1 MMKKVKSFLSSFIVL
16 TMLLQTNVFAYTSTF
31 DKLDDGTPKSEEEE
45 IIKEFVLINGDDKEG
60 ADMLTL
66 PVSEEIKA
74 QGRTSTVLWENHK
87 QRKNVEFS
95 RFPANPLDYS
105 YMYFHFYVPE
115 NYNNELL
122 IYLQSRSGGYGI
134 YRFAIESSGWVE
146 MNIPISAFN
155 LNNESVD
162 LSSVNRVYILAEGGW
177 SMVADPRA
185 KIYIQ
190 DLKFVD
196 DGTRYTREEVISQS
210 WDKLYAARSFSDE
223 INALAK
229 EIAENSVIVHRYM
242 PTVLSRGEKGLL
254 AANNMIARAECIGM
268 VDMVPV
274 SFFESYLGAQTASS
288 GSSASVTL
296 DGKTLSVSE
305 GINTYVGGTFSQ
317 TPCRIYDEM
326 YVPLTDV
333 LNYFS
338 VNYKLLGKAY
348 IISDAQTLEKVVQEH
363 ELSECIA
370 TKFTD
375 NDFEIT
381 EEDYNKVKENVRRMY
396 LGENNDMSNPRIKEW
411 VSDVEKEGEK
421 WLTSMTWD
429 MESSDLWAGIGGGN
443 QGGRSVAYAQR
454 IAAMAYAWGTEGS
467 KYYKDPDMLE
477 ATIFATEY
485 WARNIYTATNPDFIS
500 QQGGWHNWQY
510 QTPNY
515 ILPALFI
522 ISDEVSPET
531 MSRWLSGVDYDN
543 PSSVGGRASDRE
555 VIALDKHVNWAG
567 NKCWQLRI
575 ALWSAILQKQP
586 ERIRQEV
593 NIELRK
599 TFQYIEHLR
608 NGVFHKSANTSFN
621 AMDNRNCGVYADGSY
636 IDHQYYPCIAT
647 YGANYFGVMS
657 TVFRSIKGTSIFPTD
672 PIVHN
677 QVDFV
682 RNCVEPLVWK
692 NVIYWRARNR
702 DVRSEQEIRKGHISK
717 FVGYYIDMLDYV
729 TGDDAAYLKSA
740 IKTQGQYIE
749 NTDLIDTTGPNMI
762 LYDSIMND
770 ASVKVLEN
778 KDYNKVFFNMGV
790 VAHNRD
796 DWRFYLAM
804 NSTEVGL
811 AEIYNYSKENFYGFH
826 QSDGSTTLLTND
838 PEEYDGNYW
847 RHVDPT
853 KIAGVTSIE
862 KPFDF
867 ITGSICYGGT
877 YFVGGTTLDN
887 RYGVAAMDFYGHNRD
902 AVTRDDNKT
911 DAYYSDLAA
920 HKSWFMFDDE
930 VVCLGS
936 GISNTEDYEAIT
948 TIENKRLEG
957 EMPYKDD
964 SYVEQYVPVKVTA
977 IGHDGNVPG
986 NTIDY
991 NLATRWSYEGADGW
1005 ILYDLGEVK
1014 ELGYTGIAFY
1024 SGNTRKTRFKLL
1036 TSVDGSNWTT
1046 HYNGESDGLTDEMLA
1061 FNTPGQARYIKIECA
1076 GNNFSAWNSI
1086 SEVQF
1091 YPAQADGS
1099 TPMNGRPPFIYGL
1112 TDVWADGELLPKTDF
1127 EANKIEN
1134 VDYVSIDKVG
1144 GYYFPGGADITFDKY
1159 SENGLGFI
1167 DFYVSHGIT
1176 PTDGKY
1182 AYAIL
1187 PTMTKEETAAYAQN
1201 PRFTILKNEASLQSV
1216 RHNDLGIT
1224 GTVFWEAGE
1233 TDTLTT
1239 DIPCT
1244 VNMYEDENVV
1254 KIAIADP
1261 SKRNDRANLK
1271 LKMKNLSL
1279 VSATNCV
1286 TVTRAND
1293 GYVDIALDFTKSYDP
1308 AFKGESFRGG
1318 TYTIEF
1324 TKNAAS
1330 DDTSMP
1336 QTPQESISSGGSSGG
1351 SGAGGKDTSDKTES
1365 TATLFN
1371 DIRDFVWAEDAIA
1384 SLTQKGVIAK
1394 SSDGKFRP
1402 ADAVTREEFVKML
1415 VVALDVPKSAQ
1426 DYTFKDGVRGAWYE
1440 SYLAAAKESGI
1451 VQGREDG
1458 SFGVGETISRQDMAV
1473 MLRRAISAMGYSLDE
1488 AGAAEKFTD
1497 EKDIAPYALD
1507 AVSLMQKSGLI
1518 QGMGDGSFAPKSSL
1532 NRAQAAVII
1541 KRIMDITVKEA
1552 GAGDSK

>member
-1 MMKKVKSFLSSFIVL
+1 MKKVKVIMSSFIVL
-16 TMLLQTNVFAYTSTF
+16 TMLLQTGAFAYLSTF
-31 DKLDDGTPKSEEEE
+31 DKLDDGTPKTEKEE
-45 IIKEFVLINGDDKEG
+45 ILKEFVLINGDDTEG
-60 ADMLTL
+60 AQMLDL
-66 PVSEEIKA
+66 PISEKIKA
-74 QGRTSTVLWENHK
+74 DGRKSTVLWENHK
-87 QRKNVEFS
+87 QRKLIEFS
-95 RFPANPLDYS
+95 QFPANPLDYS
-105 YMYFHFYVPE
+105 YVCFNFYVPE

-155 LNNESVD
+155 LNNDTVD

-177 SMVADPRA
+177 SMIADPRA

-196 DGTRYTREEVISQS
+196 DGSRYTRQEVVEQS
-210 WDKLYAARSFSDE
+210 WDKLHAARQFSDE
-223 INALAK
+223 VNALAE
-229 EIAENSVIVHRYM
+229 EITKNSVIVHRYM
-242 PTVLSRGEKGLL
+242 PTVLNKGEKGLL
-254 AANNMIARAECIGM
+254 ALQNMIARAECIGT

-274 SFFESYLGAQTASS
+274 SFFKVYLGAQVTPSGSTASVRL
-288 GSSASVTL
+288 GE
-296 DGKTLSVSE
+296 KTINVSE
-305 GINTYVGGTFSQ
+305 GSNSYADGTFSQ
-317 TPCRIYDEM
+317 TPLRLYDEM

-333 LNYFS
+333 LSYFDI
-338 VNYKLLGKAY
+338 NYKKLGKAY
-348 IISDAQTLEKVVQEH
+348 IISDSETLKMTEDEH
-363 ELSECIA
+363 ELTECIA

-375 NDFEIT
+375 TDFVIT
-381 EEDYNKVKENVRRMY
+381 EEDYEKVKENVRRMY
-396 LGENNDMSNPRIKEW
+396 LGENNDISNPRIKEW
-411 VSDVEKEGEK
+411 VADVEKEGAK
-421 WLTSMTWD
+421 WLNSMTWN
-429 MESSDLWAGIGGGN
+429 MESSDLWEGIGGGN
-443 QGGRSVAYAQR
+443 QGGRSVNYAQR

-485 WARNIYTATNPDFIS
+485 WARNIHNANNPDFIS

-510 QTPNY
+510 QTPNF

-522 ISDEVSPET
+522 ICDEVSSET
-531 MSRWLSGVDYDN
+531 MSRWLSGIDYDN
-543 PSSVGGRASDRE
+543 PSSVGGRASDRN

-567 NKCWQLRI
+567 NKCWQIRI

-586 ERIRQEV
+586 ERIRQEI

-608 NGVFHKSANTSFN
+608 NGVFRKSANTAFN
-621 AMDNRNCGVYADGSY
+621 AIDNRNCGVYADGSY

-717 FVGYYIDMLDYV
+717 FVGYYLDMLDYV

-749 NTDLIDTTGPNMI
+749 NTDLIATTGPNMM
-762 LYDSIMND
+762 LYDEIMND
-770 ASVKVLEN
+770 DSIKVLEN

-877 YFVGGTTLDN
+877 YFVGGTSLDN

-936 GISNTEDYEAIT
+936 GISNTEDYEALT

-957 EMPYKDD
+957 EVPYKDD
-964 SYVEQYVPVKVTA
+964 SYVEQFVPVKVTA
-977 IGHDGNVPG
+977 IGHDGNVPA

-1024 SGNTRKTRFKLL
+1024 SGNTRKTRFKLM
-1036 TSVDGSNWTT
+1036 TSADGNDWKI
-1046 HYNGESDGLTDEMLA
+1046 HYNGESDGLTDEMVA
-1061 FNTPGQARYIKIECA
+1061 FSTPANARYIKIECS

-1091 YPAQADGS
+1091 YPVQKDGS
-1099 TPMNGRPPFIYGL
+1099 TPMNDRPPFIYGL
-1112 TDVWADGELLPKTDF
+1112 TDVWADGQLLPKTDF
-1127 EANKIEN
+1127 EAKKIEN
-1134 VDYVSIDKVG
+1134 VDYVAIDKVG
-1144 GYYFPGGADITFDKY
+1144 GYYFPGGADVTFDKY

-1167 DFYVSHGIT
+1167 DFYVSHGVN
-1176 PTDGKY
+1176 PTNEKY

-1187 PTMTKEETAAYAQN
+1187 PTMTNEEAAAYAQN
-1201 PRFTILKNEASLQSV
+1201 PRFTILENVAELQSV

-1233 TDTLTT
+1233 TDNLSA
-1239 DIPCT
+1239 DINCT
-1244 VNMYEDENVV
+1244 VNMYEDENTV
-1254 KIAIADP
+1254 KLAIADP
-1261 SKRNDRANLK
+1261 SKRNDSAHLRLK
-1271 LKMKNLSL
+1271 IKNLSL

-1286 TVTRAND
+1286 TVTRGND

-1324 TKNAAS
+1324 KKNASS
-1330 DDTSMP
+1330 DDNSMQP
-1336 QTPQESISSGGSSGG
+1336 TYKEEGSAGG
-1351 SGAGGKDTSDKTES
+1351 SGGFGGNKDN
-1365 TATLFN
+1365 TAENKEETKNTVFN
-1371 DIRDFVWAEDAIA
+1371 DLATFSWAEDAI
-1384 SLTQKGVIAK
+1384 SYLTQKGVIAK

-1402 ADAVTREEFVKML
+1402 ADAVTREEFVKMI
-1415 VVALDVPKSAQ
+1415 VEALGVPKTDTQ
-1426 DYTFKDGVRGAWYE
+1426 NTFRDGVKGAWYE

-1451 VQGREDG
+1451 VNGREDG
-1458 SFGVGETISRQDMAV
+1458 SFGIGEVISRQDMAV
-1473 MLRRAISAMGYSLDE
+1473 MLQRAISAMKYNLAEVDNS
-1488 AGAAEKFTD
+1488 EKFTD
-1497 EKDIAPYALD
+1497 EKDIAPYAAD
-1507 AVSLMQKSGLI
+1507 AVYLMQRCGLI
-1518 QGMGDGSFAPKSSL
+1518 QGMGDGSFAPTNSL

-1541 KRIMDITVKEA
+1541 KRLMDISEKEA
-1552 GAGDSK
+1552 DAGESK